1 MIKAHDEQPLR
12 KTLKMSHKEKH
23 YRERNLELFR
33 LKKVWLMD
41 LLGGLI
47 NRVLGCVCFS
57 VKYFPSVK

>member
-41 LLGGLI
+41 LFLYGS
-47 NRVLGCVCFS
+47 FS
-57 VKYFPSVK
+57 LCSKDWFILEKR